1 MQRQIL
7 FKAQRVDGK
16 GWVEGN
22 LVVNEPTNSYR
33 IFKDFACVT
42 HGNFRNDEMHLCSGE
57 LHLVI
62 PETVCQYVWITDDDK
77 NKIFQS
83 DKCYFETDDY
93 FDNENATFS
102 EGYKGEVTI
111 EFDEHGV
118 FFRTECNE
126 TLHISILEYLD
137 YKLKLIGNVHDKNE
151 E

>member
-1 MQRQIL
+1 MRQIL

-16 GWVEGN
+16 GWVKGTPYYIEKEGVCFIINNCQSLN
-22 LVVNEPTNSYR
+22 LTSEYSLFLG
-33 IFKDFACVT
+33 I
-42 HGNFRNDEMHLCSGE
+42 E
-57 LHLVI
+57 VI

-83 DKCYFETDDY
+83 DKCYFETEDY

-126 TLHISILEYLD
+126 TLHISIWEYLD
-137 YKLKLIGNVHDKNE
+137 YKLKLIGNIHNT
-151 E
+151 

>member
-1 MQRQIL
+1 MREII

-16 GWVEGN
+16 GWVEGFYLYDAYNFKHMIFSNGKDN
-22 LVVNEPTNSYR
+22 LWLKHV
-33 IFKDFACVT
+33 I
-42 HGNFRNDEMHLCSGE
+42 
-57 LHLVI
+57 I

-77 NKIFQS
+77 NKIFQC
-83 DKCYFETDDY
+83 DKCYFETYDY
-93 FDNENATFS
+93 FDNENATFE

-137 YKLKLIGNVHDKNE
+137 YKLKLIGNIHNT
-151 E
+151 